1 MSDLLLPDKIQETI
15 STSGITDLNLAES
28 IASHFVPFMG
38 EITAETDK
46 LKGLELGNAEH
57 AAIAKRVNIDLG
69 KIRSRKDAVKKTQKE
84 YYLNVGRFIDA
95 LANTNEGLITMGQ
108 SEAQEHSK
116 YFERMEA
123 ERIAKLKA
131 ERNEKMSQ
139 YSDVELPNL
148 ELLSEEVFEK
158 MLSNYKL
165 AHEARIKAQIEAEE
179 QRLENERIEREKQ
192 ATIKRREE
200 EIKPLYSF
208 FEVPAMQILGDLT
221 EEEFQQKLSEAKQ
234 AKSDHEAE
242 QERIRLENIEL
253 KRQADEKVEIAKKQQ
268 ETLIVREKELRPYIQ
283 FIRDYPTLISAD
295 EKDYKKEFAEIKKG
309 AEDHWEFERKEQL
322 RKAKEEEEKQKEEAN
337 RQAEFN
343 RVQKELAAEKQRQA
357 DREAA
362 EKKAEEDRLRAEKEL
377 LISGDKNRMKTWID
391 SFIPPTLNADGMADE
406 SVILAKEICEKFD
419 SFKSW
424 AVKQVNSL

>member
-38 EITAETDK
+38 EITELTDK
-46 LKGLELGNAEH
+46 LKGLELGNKEH
-57 AAIAKRVNIDLG
+57 AEIAKRVNIDLG
-69 KIRSRKDAVKKTQKE
+69 KIRSRKDVVKKTQKE

-123 ERIAKLKA
+123 ERVAKLKA
-131 ERNEKMSQ
+131 ERNEKMSL

-148 ELLSEEVFEK
+148 ELLPEEVFEK
-158 MLSNYKL
+158 MLANYKM
-165 AHEARIKAQIEAEE
+165 AHEARIKAEKEAEE
-179 QRLENERIEREKQ
+179 QRLEDERIVAERR
-192 ATIKRREE
+192 ATIKRRED

-208 FEVPAMQILGDLT
+208 FEVPAMQIIGDLT

-242 QERIRLENIEL
+242 QERIRLENEQL
-253 KRQADEKVEIAKKQQ
+253 KKEAE
-268 ETLIVREKELRPYIQ
+268 EKEKQLQ
-283 FIRDYPTLISAD
+283 
-295 EKDYKKEFAEIKKG
+295 KE
-309 AEDHWEFERKEQL
+309 R
-322 RKAKEEEEKQKEEAN
+322 EEALAKQKEIEAKAKAEADA
-337 RQAEFN
+337 RAKKEAEEARVRAIEDATKQAELDP
-343 RVQKELAAEKQRQA
+343 VQKELADEKQRQA
-357 DREAA
+357 DRDAA
-362 EKKAEEDRLRAEKEL
+362 ERKAEEDRIKAEAEL
-377 LISGDKNRMKTWID
+377 LRSGDKNRLKNWTN
-391 SFIPPTLNADGMADE
+391 SFEIKGFDDE
-406 SVILAKEICEKFD
+406 GLSPESAETYQEIVDKFN

-424 AVKQVNSL
+424 AIKQIEKL